1 MDELIQKLKKHIH
14 WEEGMDDSMLSF
26 YLEQAKTYVQNA
38 LGRQV
43 EYLVIMVAGI
53 FYEYRVSE
61 KELGE
66 ALDALTPFFV
76 QENYSDMDTTSQE
89 TDTTLVTQELYSD
102 AETN

>member
-1 MDELIQKLKKHIH
+1 MTNEEYVTKIKSHIH
-14 WEEGMDDSMLSF
+14 WEEGMDESMLPF
-26 YLEQAKTYVQNA
+26 YVEQGKTYVQNA

-76 QENYSDMDTTSQE
+76 QENYSELDTTSQE

-102 AETN
+102 A

>member
-1 MDELIQKLKKHIH
+1 MDET
-14 WEEGMDDSMLSF
+14 MLPF
-26 YLEQAKTYVQNA
+26 YIEQAKRYVQNA

-61 KELGE
+61 KELGD

-76 QENYSDMDTTSQE
+76 QENYSEADTISQDS
-89 TDTTLVTQELYSD
+89 DTTLVTQELYSD
-102 AETN
+102 GTTNE